1 MIKIF
6 LPENKRKY
14 NKAQLARG
22 FWKNESGKIYYDYI
36 RPIDYKD
43 NIDNGAYE
51 LKIFLN
57 YLEAVRISNK
67 QEAIFFIRNNK
78 GYIFSGI
85 DKKIEVL
92 NNRTFFEV
100 SRPEL
105 KINIKAGLW
114 GYNGVT
120 IYANHGR
127 YFLEGFFND

>member
-6 LPENKRKY
+6 IPESKRKF

-22 FWKNESGKIYYDYI
+22 FWKNADNKVYYDYI

-43 NIDNGAYE
+43 NIDNGRYE
-51 LKIFLN
+51 LRIFLN

-67 QEAIFFIRNNK
+67 QEAIFFNRNNK
-78 GYIFSGI
+78 GYIFYGI

-92 NNRTFFEV
+92 NNRIFEEV
-100 SRPEL
+100 DRAEL
-105 KINIKAGLW
+105 KKNIKAGLW
-114 GYNGVT
+114 GYNGIT

-127 YFLEGFFND
+127 YFLEAYFND